1 MMSISYTVSSLHGMF
16 TFSLSPLTR
25 KNADTRFYIWQP
37 IWSYFIPWYQFPIV
51 IFFPFTSP
59 SFISL
64 SYLTHTTGQVMRMIR
79 GAHVY
84 ARTSRLI
91 VPEIVYVCD
100 LWPYY
105 ATFLTCLKVVSPNF
119 WTQEF
124 STGIYDFWKFHW
136 KVCILK
142 KFMCNHCIAG

>member
-1 MMSISYTVSSLHGMF
+1 MYVDNDVNDVHIFTVSSLHRMF
-16 TFSLSPLTR
+16 TFSHSPLKC
-25 KNADTRFYIWQP
+25 KNADTGFHIWQL
-37 IWSYFIPWYQFPIV
+37 IWSYFIPQTFPRHQV
-51 IFFPFTSP
+51 IPVPYCYFFPFTSP

-64 SYLTHTTGQVMRMIR
+64 SYLKHTTGQVMRMIR

-84 ARTSRLI
+84 AWTSRLI

-105 ATFLTCLKVVSPNF
+105 ATFLTCLKVILPNF

-124 STGIYDFWKFHW
+124 STDIYDFWKYAF
-136 KVCILK
+136 
-142 KFMCNHCIAG
+142 